1 MGSVKGPYNI
11 TREALEN
18 YYEGILF
25 SSACI
30 SCELPMLISAGKED
44 DAKEWLAQIQ
54 SIVGTDNFY
63 IEILDINIIKSRMS

>member
-1 MGSVKGPYNI
+1 
-11 TREALEN
+11 
-18 YYEGILF
+18 
-25 SSACI
+25 
-30 SCELPMLISAGKED
+30 MLISAGKED